1 MSIAY
6 KVVKYRNPKNP
17 EVDYF
22 HGVAVKTSDYD
33 FSGLKVR
40 TPLDR
45 RHLSKRL

>member
-1 MSIAY
+1 MALTY
-6 KVVKYRNPKNP
+6 KVVKCRNPKNP

-33 FSGLKVR
+33 FSDLKVR

-45 RHLSKRL
+45 SI